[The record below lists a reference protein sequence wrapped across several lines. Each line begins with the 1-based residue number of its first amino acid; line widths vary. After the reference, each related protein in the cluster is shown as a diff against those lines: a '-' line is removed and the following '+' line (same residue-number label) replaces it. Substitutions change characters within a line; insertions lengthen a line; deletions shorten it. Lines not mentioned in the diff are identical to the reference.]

1 MASLSIVAISGL
13 IAFTNPSTK
22 PYEMYTFTPR
32 VEYDGLTWDMSFQIY
47 FTASP
52 SSPFIINIV
61 KNGSH
66 FDTRSITGPSAYN
79 LYKISLGE
87 VQLYH
92 TDTLTFNWSG
102 SYMAQGFYEFKL
114 NTTYKTKESESY
126 AEGFN
131 TGYDGGYN
139 AGYQVGYTDGTTLGG
154 TGFSFDWLIALFEG
168 VNKILQ
174 VEIFPKF
181 KLWYC
186 IAIPLMISLVFMILK
201 IFR

>member
-1 MASLSIVAISGL
+1 MASLAIVALSGL
-13 IAFTNPSTK
+13 IVFSNPSSS
-22 PYEMYTFTPR
+22 PWEMYTFTPR
-32 VEYDGLTWDMSFQIY
+32 VEYDGLTWLMSLEIY
-47 FTASP
+47 FTATP
-52 SSPFIINIV
+52 SSPFLINIV

-66 FDTRSITGPSAYN
+66 YDTRSISGASAN
-79 LYKISLGE
+79 SLYTISLGDIE
-87 VQLYH
+87 LYH

-114 NTTYKTKESESY
+114 TTTYQTKESESY
-126 AEGFN
+126 ADGFN

-139 AGYQVGYTDGTTLGG
+139 AGYQVGYADGSSLGG
-154 TGFSFDWLIALFEG
+154 TGFSFDWLTALFEG

-186 IAIPLMISLVFMILK
+186 VAIPLMISLVFMILK